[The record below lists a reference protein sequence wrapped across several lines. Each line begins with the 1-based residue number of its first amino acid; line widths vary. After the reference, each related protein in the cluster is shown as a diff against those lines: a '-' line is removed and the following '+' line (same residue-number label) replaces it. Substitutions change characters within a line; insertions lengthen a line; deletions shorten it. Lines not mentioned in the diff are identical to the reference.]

1 MKAKKLS
8 SRDSLILLAAAGF
21 IWSKMG
27 VGEAVKDTGL
37 LKDFSRFQ
45 EYPPRTE
52 TGYMSQADWQAK
64 YGGSQLDYEDWLR
77 GQ

>member
-1 MKAKKLS
+1 MKAKKMS

-37 LKDFSRFQ
+37 LRDFSRFQ
-45 EYPPRTE
+45 EYPPRV
-52 TGYMSQADWQAK
+52 K
-64 YGGSQLDYEDWLR
+64 LDT
-77 GQ
+77 